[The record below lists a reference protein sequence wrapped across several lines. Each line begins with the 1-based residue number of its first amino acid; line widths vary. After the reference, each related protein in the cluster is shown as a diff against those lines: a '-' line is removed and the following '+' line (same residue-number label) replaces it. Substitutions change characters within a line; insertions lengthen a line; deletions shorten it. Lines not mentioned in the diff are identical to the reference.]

1 MKQKQTAMQ
10 EMYDSMLKNEEK
22 AFELGL
28 PEAGGYQSARILAER
43 LLETEK
49 QQIIDALNEGSEII
63 DYDTSMPH
71 EFKWVS
77 GLQYFNQ
84 TFNK

>member
-1 MKQKQTAMQ
+1 MQKKQTAMQ

-49 QQIIDALNEGSEII
+49 QQIIDALNEGLCGNMDAKE
-63 DYDTSMPH
+63 
-71 EFKWVS
+71 
-77 GLQYFNQ
+77 YFNQ